1 MGAWKPLDSLPWDVE
16 ATGVMGKDG
25 GLWGT
30 YLRFPAAPSSLYS
43 SHGYHLSPKNTSAE
57 GDLAGESVI
66 LATCAFYQRIE
77 RVPGRTVSEYQMQEL
92 FRMGQGW
99 GQ

>member
-1 MGAWKPLDSLPWDVE
+1 MGARKPWDVE

-30 YLRFPAAPSSLYS
+30 YLRFPAPPSSLYS
-43 SHGYHLSPKNTSAE
+43 SHGTIFLPRTQVQRVTW
-57 GDLAGESVI
+57 LESVI
-66 LATCAFYQRIE
+66 LATCAFYQRIK